1 MLLEETFVVMKTVV
15 VTTVEIELLL
25 FLIKNKNMKDSVF
38 VFLVRYLDQSNNFAT
53 FMIWQWV

>member
-38 VFLVRYLDQSNNFAT
+38 VFLVRKVSRPK
-53 FMIWQWV
+53 